1 MGETPAWGCGENS
14 HRRRGLIRR
23 LLRRNEMIQRKK
35 NAKDALDMETGCTEA
50 GKQE

>member
-14 HRRRGLIRR
+14 HRRRGPIRR

-35 NAKDALDMETGCTEA
+35 DALDMETGYTES